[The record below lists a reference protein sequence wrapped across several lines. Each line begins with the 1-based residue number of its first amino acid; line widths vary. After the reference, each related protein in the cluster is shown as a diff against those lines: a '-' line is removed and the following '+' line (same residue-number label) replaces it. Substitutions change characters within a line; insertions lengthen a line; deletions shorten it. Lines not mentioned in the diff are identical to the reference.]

1 MSFTIIVQT
10 NQSERNRLDKT
21 LVDLETLTGTLRG
34 DTSIIDPVIIVEGS
48 LETLRQANYLTVPS
62 FGRSYF
68 INNIRSMRNGLV
80 ELSCHVDV
88 LSSFKTQIRANSAII
103 HRSERNWDLYINDG
117 SLVSEQGGR
126 VTTQQFGGSFVGA
139 HSFVLV
145 LAG

>member
-34 DTSIIDPVIIVEGS
+34 DTSIIDPVIIVEGA
-48 LETLRQANYLTVPS
+48 LETLREANYLTVPS

-80 ELSCHVDV
+80 ELTCHVDV
-88 LSSFKTQIRANSAII
+88 LTSYKSQIRANSAII

-117 SLVSEQGGR
+117 SLVSEQGGK
-126 VTTQQFGGSFVGA
+126 VTTERFGGSFTGA

>member
-1 MSFTIIVQT
+1 MSFSIIVQT

-21 LVDLETLTGTLRG
+21 LTDLETLTGTLRG
-34 DTSIIDPVIIVEGS
+34 DTSIIDPVIIVEGA
-48 LETLRQANYLTVPS
+48 LETLRTANYLTVPS
-62 FGRSYF
+62 FGRSYY

-80 ELSCHVDV
+80 ELTCHVDV
-88 LSSFKTQIRANSAII
+88 LTSFKTQIRANSAII

-117 SLVSEQGGR
+117 SLVSEQGGK
-126 VTTQQFGGSFVGA
+126 VTTEKFGGSFVGA